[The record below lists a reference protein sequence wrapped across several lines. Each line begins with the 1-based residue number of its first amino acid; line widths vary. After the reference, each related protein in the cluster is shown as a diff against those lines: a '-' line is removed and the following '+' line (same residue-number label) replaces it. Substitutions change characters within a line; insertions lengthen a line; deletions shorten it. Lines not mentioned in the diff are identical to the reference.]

1 MVIITLVYVIATIAI
16 WKSNKESAD
25 AAKEQTDV
33 ARQQMAEMERQFNE
47 VQRPFLTVRFDIIRS
62 GILCFVIENTGPVA
76 AADVNFHLNN
86 EFLENVEKLDG
97 RINLRKVTESKM
109 FLSPGQKIYVYMGGQ
124 PRFEKIATKKAI
136 IDITYRDYKRE
147 YNEHEEID
155 IMQYGYLLLYNSPL
169 EDVAQH
175 LKGIRS
181 DDKEFYKQLLKD
193 IEIKTPI
200 TIMPEAENDEIKYRI
215 YRIVCKNDGLD
226 VDEIAEQ
233 AGISSEEVLECLHD
247 LQDVNGFVKEVAR
260 LDKGDSEIKL
270 YWKKS

>member
-1 MVIITLVYVIATIAI
+1 MVIITFVYVVATIAI

-25 AAKEQTDV
+25 AAKEQAEV

-47 VQRPFLTVRFDIIRS
+47 AQRPFLTVRFDIIKS
-62 GILCFVIENTGPVA
+62 GILCFVIKNTGPIA
-76 AADVNFHLNN
+76 AADVSFHLNN
-86 EFLENVEKLDG
+86 EFIENVEKLDG
-97 RINLRKVTESKM
+97 RIKLRKVTESKM

-124 PRFEKIATKKAI
+124 PQFEKIATEKAI

-147 YNEHEEID
+147 YNDHEEID
-155 IMQYGYLLLYNSPL
+155 LMQYGYLMLYNSSL

-181 DDKEFYKQLLKD
+181 DDKEFYNQLLKS
-193 IEIKTPI
+193 IETKTPI

-215 YRIVCKNDGLD
+215 YRIVCKNDGLT

-233 AGISSEEVLECLHD
+233 AETSTEEVLECLHE

-260 LDKGDSEIKL
+260 LDQEDSVIKL